1 MRILYLI
8 GNGFDINAGLDTSA
22 RGFVEKFFK
31 HLEQREREATE
42 HDRKLPDG
50 VGIMLRSMRKDIDS
64 WGDFEIALG
73 ALTEEL
79 DAADDPI
86 GAFREAYYEFHD
98 FFSTVIVGENERAK
112 RADIDRG
119 TAESFRRGC
128 LNLFSDVMS
137 TEEREKLRS
146 AYKKGQWDFDFITFN
161 YTCLLDR
168 LVQAGT
174 QVGLNNPFGNA
185 TTLIQPLHV
194 HGQLSDDWG
203 ILIGVDNQSQ
213 IKGATCRGS
222 ESVSRLLVK
231 PFSNNRMGMRRDED
245 AVSRI
250 RSADMIAV
258 YGMSLGQ
265 SDAKWW
271 KEIADWICGSDDPDR
286 LLLIAARN
294 NELNPLRAW
303 EGPDFKESV
312 IRGFIERVEVTDPEQ
327 QARIMERILVP
338 IGSKAFD
345 VPVKLSDQDTVSD
358 TTK

>member
-22 RGFVEKFFK
+22 RGFVDKFFN
-31 HLEQREREATE
+31 HLEQREREAAD

-50 VGIMLRSMRKDIDS
+50 VGIMLKSMRKDIDS

-73 ALTEEL
+73 ALTAEL
-79 DAADDPI
+79 DAAYDPV
-86 GAFREAYYEFHD
+86 GAFHEAYYEFHD
-98 FFSTVIVGENERAK
+98 YFSTVIVGENERAK

-119 TAESFRRGC
+119 TVESFRKGC
-128 LNLFSDVMS
+128 LSLFSDVMS
-137 TEEREKLRS
+137 TEEQERLRN

-168 LVQAGT
+168 LVQAGS

-194 HGQLSDDWG
+194 HGQLSDDRG

-213 IKGATCRGS
+213 VKGATCRDS

-231 PFSNNRMGMRRDED
+231 PFSNSRMGMRRDED

-250 RSADMIAV
+250 RSADIIAV
-258 YGMSLGQ
+258 FGMSLGQ

-271 KEIADWICGSDDPDR
+271 KEIADWICSPDDPDR

-294 NELNPLRAW
+294 DELSPLRAW
-303 EGPDFKESV
+303 ERPDYQESM
-312 IRGFIERVEVTDPEQ
+312 INGFIDRVGVEDPEQ
-327 QARIMERILVP
+327 RARITESILVP

-345 VPVKLSDQDTVSD
+345 MPVKLPNLDAVSN
-358 TTK
+358 TSK

>member
-31 HLEQREREATE
+31 HLEQREREAAGHE
-42 HDRKLPDG
+42 RKLPDG
-50 VGIMLRSMRKDIDS
+50 VSIMLRSMRKDIDS

-73 ALTEEL
+73 ALAEEL

-119 TAESFRRGC
+119 TGESFRRGC
-128 LNLFSDVMS
+128 LSLFSDVMS
-137 TEEREKLRS
+137 TEERERLHS
-146 AYKKGQWDFDFITFN
+146 AYKKEQWDFDFITFN

-168 LVQAGT
+168 LVQVGT
-174 QVGLNNPFGNA
+174 QVGMNNPFGNA
-185 TTLIQPLHV
+185 TTLIRPLHV
-194 HGQLSDDWG
+194 HGQLSDDRG

-213 IKGATCRGS
+213 IKGTTCRDN

-258 YGMSLGQ
+258 YGMSLGK

-271 KEIADWICGSDDPDR
+271 KEIVDWICGSDESGR

-294 NELNPLRAW
+294 DKLDPLRAW
-303 EGPDFKESV
+303 ERPDFQESV
-312 IRGFIERVEVTDPEQ
+312 IRGFIDRVGVTDPEQ

-345 VPVKLSDQDTVSD
+345 VSVKLPDPDTVSD
-358 TTK
+358 ATK